1 MTPLIKFDAPLP
13 GGDTPLVLG
22 LGVFD
27 GVHLGHRRII
37 SEVLAMAERHRAV
50 PAAVTFHPHPRQ
62 VLCPDDP
69 PRLLLP
75 MAERC
80 RLLHEAGA
88 KIVGVIEFDRK
99 FAAMEP
105 MDFLKD
111 LLLSPEFVLA
121 GICVGSRWRFGHFG
135 AGDKKVI
142 EKFASANGIEFVPCE
157 ELVIGGETVSS
168 SAIRRAV
175 SAGRIEH
182 ARSLLGR
189 PPRLFG
195 TVRRGNG
202 IAGKVLHAPT
212 ANLEISCGILPPDG
226 VYSGR
231 IRIGADTFPVAVN
244 IGVSPTF
251 GGVTRRVEAHLLS
264 FDGSLYGAELELELF
279 SFIRHEQKFSSPEAL
294 RERIREDEL
303 LVRQAFARPLKGGKD
318 SCTAAE

>member
-1 MTPLIKFDAPLP
+1 VTPLINFDDPLP
-13 GGDTPLVLG
+13 CGNTPLVLG

-27 GVHLGHRRII
+27 GVHLGHRRIV
-37 SEVLAMAERHRAV
+37 SELLNMARRHDAV
-50 PAAVTFHPHPRQ
+50 PAAVTFHPHPRE

-75 MAERC
+75 MKERC

-88 KIVGVIEFDRK
+88 KIVGVIEFDKK
-99 FAAMEP
+99 FAVMEP
-105 MDFLKD
+105 IDFLKK
-111 LLLSPEFVLA
+111 LLHAPEFRLA

-135 AGDKKVI
+135 AGDKTVI
-142 EKFASANGIEFVPCE
+142 SRFASANGIDFTPCE

-175 SAGRIEH
+175 SSGKIEH
-182 ARSLLGR
+182 ARTLLGR

-195 TVRRGNG
+195 TVERGNG
-202 IAGKVLHAPT
+202 VAGKVLHAPT
-212 ANLEISCGILPPDG
+212 ANLEITCGILPPDG
-226 VYSGR
+226 VYAGR
-231 IRIGADTFPVAVN
+231 IRVGTETFPAAVN
-244 IGVSPTF
+244 IGFSPTF
-251 GGVTRRVEAHLLS
+251 GGNVRRVEAHLLF
-264 FDGSLYGAELELELF
+264 FDGALYGKALELELL

-303 LVRQAFARPLKGGKD
+303 LVKRTFEQAREREKA

>member
-1 MTPLIKFDAPLP
+1 MI
-13 GGDTPLVLG
+13 LG

-62 VLCPDDP
+62 ILCPDDP

-80 RLLHEAGA
+80 RLLHDAGA
-88 KIVGVIEFDRK
+88 EIVGVIEFDRK

-105 MDFLKD
+105 RDFLNG
-111 LLLSPEFVLA
+111 LLRSPDFVLA

-135 AGDKKVI
+135 AGDGEVI
-142 EKFASANGIEFVPCE
+142 EKFASANGIDFALCE
-157 ELVIGGETVSS
+157 ELVIDGETVSS

-175 SAGRIEH
+175 SAGKIEH
-182 ARSLLGR
+182 ARTLLGR

-226 VYSGR
+226 VYSGG
-231 IRIGADTFPVAVN
+231 IRIGAETFPAAVN
-244 IGVSPTF
+244 IGLSPTF

-264 FDGSLYGAELELELF
+264 FDGSLYGTELELELY
-279 SFIRHEQKFSSPEAL
+279 SFIRHERKFPSPEAL

-303 LVRQAFARPLKGGKD
+303 LVRQSFARNLKGERK